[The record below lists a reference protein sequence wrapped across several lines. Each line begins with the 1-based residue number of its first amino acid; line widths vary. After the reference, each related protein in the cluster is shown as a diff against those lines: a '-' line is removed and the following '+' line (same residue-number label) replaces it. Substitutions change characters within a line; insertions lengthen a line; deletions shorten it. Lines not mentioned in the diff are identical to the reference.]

1 MVLGEFLKET
11 KKSPSSVKFAEMANI
26 LVIHCQTTGEHMA
39 ALQIP
44 PPQKPLPATGEH
56 MAALQSPP
64 PQKPPLPTLD
74 RVLVGVGGSVTAGP
88 GAVGPCGR
96 DSGSVSMEA
105 FSLGL
110 ALDGGISGGL
120 AGRLGI
126 STVN

>member
-26 LVIHCQTTGEHMA
+26 LVIHCQT
-39 ALQIP
+39 
-44 PPQKPLPATGEH
+44 TGEH